1 MGGLL
6 RLLLFAL
13 ALWLIISGVR
23 RLLLRPFLPRR
34 DKEEDQE
41 REGVLLVQ
49 DPQCGRFVLERDA
62 VRASFHGQ
70 VLHFCGQECRDLY
83 TRPQATEEQEKTGAT
98 FFGRTLITTLRQARR
113 LVVIAVGFT
122 VLLIGVAMLVLPGP
136 AVVVVPIGLAILAT
150 EFVWARRLLHRMKQT
165 VGRIGS
171 VFSGKARNS
180 QR

>member
-6 RLLLFAL
+6 RLLLFAI
-13 ALWLIISGVR
+13 AIWLIISGVR
-23 RLLLRPFLPRR
+23 RLLLPSSFPRR
-34 DKEEDQE
+34 DKEEEKEQ
-41 REGVLLVQ
+41 EGVLLVQ

-62 VRASFHGQ
+62 VRASVHGQ
-70 VLHFCGQECRDLY
+70 GLRFCGQECRDLY
-83 TRPQATEEQEKTGAT
+83 TRPRATEGQEKTGAT

-150 EFVWARRLLHRMKQT
+150 EFVWARRLLHRMRQAAGG
-165 VGRIGS
+165 VRS
-171 VFSGKARNS
+171 VFSGKAKDS
-180 QR
+180 QQ